1 MKNMNDFT
9 DLYLAARGKI
19 LAADNIAIITHI
31 NPDGDCT
38 GSALALRELIK
49 ALGKDADIYNENGC
63 PSFMDFL
70 CGDAVFNKYNKGA
83 DITYDLNIFIDCG
96 GKDRAGKADWVCE
109 NCQCTVNIDHHATN
123 PMYGDINIVNGNSSA
138 TGILIY
144 DFYNA
149 CGLKMTKYTA
159 ELIYVALMMDT
170 GNFSY
175 SNTDKKTHIVAGEL
189 LEYGVDTAMLT
200 QKIFRMTTY
209 NRLKLTAKAFDTLKL
224 YCDGKI
230 AVINVTKAMY
240 NETGTDSADSESFVG
255 TVRDIAGVEIAVLLR
270 DTTDGKLV
278 KVSFRS
284 NNDIDVS
291 KIAEEF
297 GGGGHFNAA
306 GCSIEGNIP
315 YVEETVIKRL
325 SEIFK

>member
-1 MKNMNDFT
+1 MKDFT
-9 DLYLAARGKI
+9 DLYLAARNKI

-38 GSALALRELIK
+38 GSAIALRELIK
-49 ALGKDADIYNENGC
+49 ALGKDADIYNENAC

-70 CGDAVFNKYNKGA
+70 SGDTVFNRFDEKDG
-83 DITYDLNIFIDCG
+83 IRYDLNIFIDCG
-96 GKDRAGKADWVCE
+96 GKDRAGNVDWVCK
-109 NCQCTVNIDHHATN
+109 NCTCTINIDHHGTN
-123 PMYGDINIVNGNSSA
+123 PMYGDINIVDGGASA
-138 TGILIY
+138 TGLLIY
-144 DFYNA
+144 DFYKV
-149 CGLKMTKYTA
+149 CGIDFTKYTS

-175 SNTDKKTHIVAGEL
+175 SNTDKKTHTVAGEL
-189 LEYGVDTAMLT
+189 LEYGIDTAMLS
-200 QKIFRMTTY
+200 QKLFRTTTY
-209 NRLKLTAKAFDTLKL
+209 NRLKLTAKAFETLKT

-240 NETGTDSADSESFVG
+240 RDTDTDSSDSESFVG
-255 TVRDIAGVEIAVLLR
+255 TVRDIEGVDIAVLLR
-270 DTTDGKLV
+270 DTTDGKSV

-306 GCSIEGNIP
+306 GCSIEGKIP
-315 YVEETVIKRL
+315 EVEDIVINRL
-325 SEIFK
+325 SELYK

>member
-1 MKNMNDFT
+1 MKKMNDFT
-9 DLYLAARGKI
+9 DLYLAARDKI
-19 LAADNIAIITHI
+19 LAADNIAVITHI

-49 ALGKDADIYNENGC
+49 TLGKDADIYNENGC

-70 CGDAVFNKYNKGA
+70 CGDAVFNKYVKDDG
-83 DITYDLNIFIDCG
+83 IVYDLNIFIDCG
-96 GKDRAGKADWVCE
+96 GKDRAGKVDWVCDD
-109 NCQCTVNIDHHATN
+109 CGFTINIDHHGTN
-123 PMYGDINIVNGNSSA
+123 PMYGDINIVDGNSSA
-138 TGILIY
+138 TGVLIY
-144 DFYNA
+144 DFYKA
-149 CGLKMTKYTA
+149 CGLEITKYTA

-175 SNTDKKTHIVAGEL
+175 SNTDKKTHIIAGEL

-200 QKIFRMTTY
+200 QKIFRSTTY
-209 NRLKLTAKAFDTLKL
+209 NRLKLTARAFETLKL
-224 YCDGKI
+224 YCGGKI

-240 NETGTDSADSESFVG
+240 SETGTDSSDSEGFVG
-255 TVRDIAGVEIAVLLR
+255 TVRDIEGVEIAVLLR

-306 GCSIEGNIP
+306 GCSIEGKIP
-315 YVEETVIKRL
+315 YAEELVVKRL
-325 SEIFK
+325 SEIFG

>member
-1 MKNMNDFT
+1 MIDFT
-9 DLYLAARGKI
+9 DLYLAARNKI

-38 GSALALRELIK
+38 GSAIALRELIK
-49 ALGKDADIYNENGC
+49 VLGKDADIYNENVC

-70 CGDAVFNKYNKGA
+70 CGDTVFNRFEENDGIY
-83 DITYDLNIFIDCG
+83 YDLNIFIDCG
-96 GKDRAGKADWVCE
+96 GKDRAGNVSWVCK
-109 NCQCTVNIDHHATN
+109 NCTCTINIDHHGTN
-123 PMYGDINIVNGNSSA
+123 PMYGDINIVDGSASA
-138 TGILIY
+138 TGLLIY
-144 DFYNA
+144 DFYKA
-149 CGLKMTKYTA
+149 CGVNFTKYTS

-189 LEYGVDTAMLT
+189 LEYGIDTAMLS
-200 QKIFRMTTY
+200 QKLFRTTTY
-209 NRLKLTAKAFDTLKL
+209 NRLKLTAKAFETLKM
-224 YCDGKI
+224 YCNGKI

-240 NETGTDSADSESFVG
+240 RDTNTDSSDSEGFVG
-255 TVRDIAGVEIAVLLR
+255 TVRDIEGVDIAVLLR

-297 GGGGHFNAA
+297 KGGGHFNAA
-306 GCSIEGNIP
+306 GCSIEGKIPEVENI
-315 YVEETVIKRL
+315 VINRL
-325 SEIFK
+325 SELYK